1 MLLREKSD
9 MFHRP
14 NHNTRSPRSLVSL
27 NNNEKYIYSYIYLF
41 NISIYLN
48 MKTILW
54 KVSPTGFNLAWEFRW
69 ILGQE
74 S

>member
-1 MLLREKSD
+1 MIYNSGMLLREKSD

-27 NNNEKYIYSYIYLF
+27 NNNEKYIYIY
-41 NISIYLN
+41 IYLN
-48 MKTILW
+48 MKTKLW

-74 S
+74 N